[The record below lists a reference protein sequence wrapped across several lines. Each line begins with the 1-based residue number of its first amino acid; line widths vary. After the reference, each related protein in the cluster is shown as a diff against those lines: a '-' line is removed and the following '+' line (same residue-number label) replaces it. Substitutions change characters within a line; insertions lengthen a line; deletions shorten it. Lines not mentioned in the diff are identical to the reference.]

1 MKKLTYLGAILALL
15 LSLVACSEN
24 DNPTDE
30 DVLGYKLD
38 QFISADSVRN
48 HVDSEADATDDFR
61 SLFAYEIVSSGDGFS
76 PRASSFAGYDLPWN
90 IFAGG
95 YFVPSDDHR
104 TWFPDANLPGAF
116 KVRDADLFRLYRK
129 VEVNAGVRSSK
140 QVELKGLI
148 LYPTENWDG
157 ESEDAVKLSDLL
169 QGIAV
174 YDSVGFVAVDGYT
187 KYYQPELISDGYYL
201 LDSEVTTFPNFN
213 DTLPGSAKKFK
224 KLATVQ
230 IYGATTDMTADIVLA
245 PQDKFDISFTVP
257 ENLSGFTS
265 TVMITE

>member
-1 MKKLTYLGAILALL
+1 MKKLIYLCAMIALL
-15 LSLVACSEN
+15 LSLAACSEN

-30 DVLGYKLD
+30 DVLGYRMD
-38 QFISADSVRN
+38 QFINADSVRN
-48 HVDSEADATDDFR
+48 HVDSSADATDDFR
-61 SLFAYEIVSSGDGFS
+61 SLFAYEIVSSEDGFS
-76 PRASSFAGYDLPWN
+76 PRQSSYAGYDLTWDL
-90 IFAGG
+90 FAGG

-104 TWFPDANLPGAF
+104 TWFPDAGLPGAF

-129 VEVNAGVRSSK
+129 VEVNSGIRASK

-148 LYPTENWDG
+148 QYPTENWDG

-169 QGIAV
+169 QGVAA

-187 KYYQPELISDGYYL
+187 KYYQPELVSDGYYL
-201 LDSEVTTFPNFN
+201 LDSEVTTFPSFN
-213 DTLPGSAKKFK
+213 DDLPNSVKQFR

-230 IYGATTDMTADIVLA
+230 IYGATTDMTADLVLA
-245 PQDKFDISFTVP
+245 PQDTYDLSFTVP